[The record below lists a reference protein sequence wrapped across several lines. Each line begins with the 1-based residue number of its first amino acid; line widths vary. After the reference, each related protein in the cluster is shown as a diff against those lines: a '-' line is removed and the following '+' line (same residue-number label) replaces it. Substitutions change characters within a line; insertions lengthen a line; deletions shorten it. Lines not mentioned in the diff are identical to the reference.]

1 MPLYKGLQRY
11 GNNVKCIYFLLILE
25 KYSKFAVETS

>member
-11 GNNVKCIYFLLILE
+11 GNNVIDVYFLFILE
-25 KYSKFAVETS
+25 KYSKFAVKSI